1 MKNISAIKA
10 SKYNTKEYDLLEDD
24 IYRCGD
30 VCVITLQFQQEPE
43 MEEGT
48 SSADVSQYPLE
59 DILDRFNVYISDFY
73 ESENKCAKVKCR
85 LEFASPRI
93 ENIRKLKSIIGKRVY
108 NKIVTKNGDD
118 FVELI
123 IE

>member
-30 VCVITLQFQQEPE
+30 VCGI
-43 MEEGT
+43 
-48 SSADVSQYPLE
+48 
-59 DILDRFNVYISDFY
+59 ILDRFNVYISDFY